1 MTELMNRLGNVP
13 RTTRGRGIRRAVAFL
28 GSTKA
33 SDEKQRVRNVQFL
46 LATLPDSIDGI
57 RTLLSRFEGW
67 VDYEVHFS
75 IFCWLDEVEEH
86 PQLSQ
91 FRNEIPSLA
100 EQYLCNV
107 PQEVAKAAWMAGH
120 FLGGA
125 LGRGSSRRSASCRAE
140 CEVCRRSMG
149 GGSKDCVSI
158 WQRPRERRVN
168 GFLMNYGE

>member
-149 GGSKDCVSI
+149 GG
-158 WQRPRERRVN
+158 QRIA
-168 GFLMNYGE
+168 